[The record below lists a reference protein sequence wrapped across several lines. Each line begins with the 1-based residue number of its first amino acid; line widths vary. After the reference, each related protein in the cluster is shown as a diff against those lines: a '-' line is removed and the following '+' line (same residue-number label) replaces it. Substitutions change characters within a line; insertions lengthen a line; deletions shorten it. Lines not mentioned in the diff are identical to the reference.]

1 MQFLFFIFLCSY
13 FEYTVWQQK
22 SRKKKLPPDDRP
34 CPNDFMLL
42 GFFFTGIRGRVN
54 TQLNTASIFVILKV
68 ETSLLERNEE
78 MQVFRGVRP
87 LGAFDGRCLKKKSCM
102 CFWSQTAAVR
112 GGFMLF
118 LRTLGFQNVTFNHRH
133 RKQSKC

>member
-1 MQFLFFIFLCSY
+1 MDL
-13 FEYTVWQQK
+13 QQK
-22 SRKKKLPPDDRP
+22 SSNKKKSLPLDDRP
-34 CPNDFMLL
+34 CLNDFMLL
-42 GFFFTGIRGRVN
+42 GFFFTGIKGRVN
-54 TQLNTASIFVILKV
+54 AQLNTASIFVILKV
-68 ETSLLERNEE
+68 ETALLERNEE
-78 MQVFRGVRP
+78 MQVFRSACP

-112 GGFMLF
+112 GGFMFF